1 MADASALAKQIERAM
16 IEAMKARDA
25 ARTSTL
31 RMARAALK
39 NQEIEKRAP
48 LSDDEVVQVLGTAVK
63 QRREAAEQYRKGNR
77 PELAAK
83 EEAEIEV
90 LREFMPRELTDEE
103 LAALVSQVVTEVG
116 AQGLADLG
124 KTMSA
129 LMPRV
134 RGRADGRKVNEAVR
148 AVLGGQR

>member
-1 MADASALAKQIERAM
+1 MAESSGLATRIERAM
-16 IEAMKARDA
+16 VEAMKARDA
-25 ARTSTL
+25 ARTSAL

-39 NQEIEKRAP
+39 NREIEKRTP
-48 LSDDEVVQVLGTAVK
+48 LTDEEVLQVLGTAVK
-63 QRREAAEQYRKGNR
+63 QRREAADQYRQGNR

-103 LAALVSQVVTEVG
+103 LGSLVAEAIAAVG

-134 RGRADGRKVNEAVR
+134 RGRADGRRVNEAVR
-148 AVLGGQR
+148 AALGGPR

>member
-1 MADASALAKQIERAM
+1 MTGTGELAQRIERAM
-16 IEAMKARDA
+16 VESMKARDG
-25 ARTSTL
+25 ARTSAL

-39 NQEIEKRAP
+39 NREIEKRSP
-48 LSDDEVVQVLGTAVK
+48 LTDDEILQVLGTAVK
-63 QRREAAEQYRKGNR
+63 QRREAADQYRAGNR

-90 LREFMPRELTDEE
+90 LREFMPRELSDEE
-103 LAALVSQVVTEVG
+103 LQALVVDAIGEVG
-116 AQGLADLG
+116 AEGLGDLG

-134 RGRADGRKVNEAVR
+134 RGRADGRRVNEAVR
-148 AVLGGQR
+148 AALGAKR

>member
-1 MADASALAKQIERAM
+1 MAGTSGLAERLERAM

-25 ARTSTL
+25 ARTSTI

-39 NQEIEKRAP
+39 NREIEKRAP
-48 LSDDEVVQVLGTAVK
+48 LTDDEVLQVLGTAVK
-63 QRREAAEQYRKGNR
+63 QRRESADQYRAGKR

-90 LREFMPRELTDEE
+90 LREFMPRELADEE
-103 LAALVSQVVTEVG
+103 LQALVAQAVAEVG
-116 AQGLADLG
+116 AQGLGDLG

-134 RGRADGRKVNEAVR
+134 RGRADGRRVNEAVR
-148 AVLGGQR
+148 AALGGVR